1 MTSDQAAVVTFGW
14 LALALG
20 SGLLADGR
28 KRRLAAGGLACLG
41 LGLAAWRAT
50 STYPGGALASADH
63 LVTGFLVVNGGL
75 LLLGLTLVVW
85 AVGSAGLGGR
95 GAVALPAAG
104 LGAILIARISAGPV
118 FAAGLGRVAAS
129 ALALGLAGV
138 ALLVAGR
145 WAASTG
151 LGRALGPRLFSAPL
165 QPSWNETPG
174 ARRLA
179 ALMAASTAAT
189 ALGPHVAVV
198 FLGVIMT
205 AWSGF
210 FLFGPGVG
218 TRMGRVPLAPL
229 LSLLLLPGYWLLA
242 TVAGPEGLS
251 IAALPLVPLSPAA
264 ESLIAPA
271 LLLAGWSAAGLWPL
285 HRQLPG
291 AFTGPAGA
299 LLLSRIA
306 LPLAAGALEH
316 WRPVVVP
323 LVILGMWH
331 AAARARWPLLAVGGA
346 LLGIAGVTP
355 SGATGAG
362 WLIGSALILELSRM
376 RSFSE
381 GVARLARVVG
391 WISGAWGGLL
401 VLEGGL
407 HGEVVYTTLGTVGL
421 ALLVVS
427 RPRQAMIASAPR
439 TPSPRA

>member
-1 MTSDQAAVVTFGW
+1 
-14 LALALG
+14 
-20 SGLLADGR
+20 
-28 KRRLAAGGLACLG
+28 
-41 LGLAAWRAT
+41 
-50 STYPGGALASADH
+50 
-63 LVTGFLVVNGGL
+63 
-75 LLLGLTLVVW
+75 
-85 AVGSAGLGGR
+85 
-95 GAVALPAAG
+95 
-104 LGAILIARISAGPV
+104 
-118 FAAGLGRVAAS
+118 
-129 ALALGLAGV
+129 
-138 ALLVAGR
+138 
-145 WAASTG
+145 
-151 LGRALGPRLFSAPL
+151 
-165 QPSWNETPG
+165 
-174 ARRLA
+174 
-179 ALMAASTAAT
+179 MAASTAAT

-407 HGEVVYTTLGTVGL
+407 HGEVVYTTLGTVVGFAPGILISWPTMSRLGL
-421 ALLVVS
+421 LRLLN
-427 RPRQAMIASAPR
+427 SAKVTQETLYCKPIL
-439 TPSPRA
+439 